1 MYIADRTECGSAAAC
16 TDKFDSRN
24 FAHSVSD
31 SMRAGFEHRSGGRRQ
46 IAAHHS
52 IHRRIRLAILSAG
65 RDLKARGTMN
75 TKDVWESV
83 EQYLDN
89 VLVMQ
94 DSALKDGLAA
104 AETAK
109 LPAIQVS
116 SGQGK
121 FLQLL
126 ARILGARN
134 ILEIGTLGGYS
145 TIWMARALPEGGKII
160 TLEADPKHADV
171 ARKNFARAGVETKVE
186 LRLGKALDTLPQIA
200 SEGRGPFDMFFIDAN
215 KSNMPEYFEWSL
227 KLARTGSV
235 IIADNVVR

>member
-1 MYIADRTECGSAAAC
+1 
-16 TDKFDSRN
+16 
-24 FAHSVSD
+24 
-31 SMRAGFEHRSGGRRQ
+31 
-46 IAAHHS
+46 
-52 IHRRIRLAILSAG
+52 
-65 RDLKARGTMN
+65 MN
-75 TKDVWESV
+75 TKDVWEGV
-83 EQYLDN
+83 EQYFDEM
-89 VLVMQ
+89 LVRQ
-94 DSALKDGLAA
+94 DAALRDGLAA

-121 FLQLL
+121 LLHLL
-126 ARILGARN
+126 ARMMGARN

-145 TIWMARALPEGGKII
+145 TIWMARALPEGGRII

-171 ARKNFARAGVETKVE
+171 ARKNFARAGVESKVE

-200 SEGRGPFDMFFIDAN
+200 AEGRGPFDMFFIDAN

-235 IIADNVVR
+235 IIADNVVREGAVLDPNSKDPDIQGIRRFLNMVGKEKRASGTALQTVSSKSYDGFALVLVTS

>member
-1 MYIADRTECGSAAAC
+1 
-16 TDKFDSRN
+16 
-24 FAHSVSD
+24 
-31 SMRAGFEHRSGGRRQ
+31 
-46 IAAHHS
+46 
-52 IHRRIRLAILSAG
+52 
-65 RDLKARGTMN
+65 MN

-235 IIADNVVR
+235 IIADNVVREGAVLDANSKDADIQGIRRFLEMVGKEKRVSGTALQTVGTKNYDGFALILVTS